1 MNAAGWRWAVL
12 LASMFWLGWMGRAQ
26 TNVPA
31 GTNTVVMAPLTNG
44 VKSNI
49 GVLVPVGP
57 EPMAPGS
64 FSGDLRRMKA
74 AWQQRLVLGPGDV
87 VTFMVYG
94 KPELTRPDVQVEPD
108 GRITYLEAQGMMAT
122 GLTIPELR
130 ELTEKE
136 LSKSY
141 RNPRVMVVP
150 TSWKS
155 KKFHILGKVVNK
167 GTYLLDRP
175 LTVIEAVA
183 QAAGLETGLFQL
195 NTVELA
201 DLPRYQR
208 VKCRIVL
215 RRIVH
220 QSECEG

>member
-1 MNAAGWRWAVL
+1 MKAVGWRWAVL
-12 LASMFWLGWMGRAQ
+12 LASVVWLGWMGRAQ
-26 TNVPA
+26 TNVLA

-49 GVLVPVGP
+49 GLLVPVGP

-167 GTYLLDRP
+167 GTYLLDRRGGGAGRGIGDRVVP
-175 LTVIEAVA
+175 VEHGRTRGSSAVVPDPA
-183 QAAGLETGLFQL
+183 RPTRARRFRPPVPAG
-195 NTVELA
+195 
-201 DLPRYQR
+201 
-208 VKCRIVL
+208 
-215 RRIVH
+215 
-220 QSECEG
+220 